1 MSFNVVHIF
10 EHIKFRQRRA
20 HGDSRANALIHYPS
34 YTMYTHFY
42 DQVSL
47 VLVESDTVT
56 TSA

>member
-1 MSFNVVHIF
+1 MVHIF